1 MIRCNAGLIVGTNQ
15 KSCGIFA
22 RVRTACCAGSVAA
35 AKCEQEFAMEL

>member
-1 MIRCNAGLIVGTNQ
+1 MIRCNAGLIVGTKQ

-22 RVRTACCAGSVAA
+22 SVSVACSAGSRAA